1 MASAES
7 DYLEKR
13 GQQIA
18 RKQKMVT
25 YNISLFAFAGSILF
39 GGFNTVK
46 QAWEKPKEL
55 VVLQSAEAE
64 QK

>member
-1 MASAES
+1 MASVES

-25 YNISLFAFAGSILF
+25 YIHIILPLIFPYLASLVQYYRG
-39 GGFNTVK
+39 V
-46 QAWEKPKEL
+46 
-55 VVLQSAEAE
+55 
-64 QK
+64 

>member
-25 YNISLFAFAGSILF
+25 YNISLFGFAGSILTIR
-39 GGFNTVK
+39 GV
-46 QAWEKPKEL
+46 
-55 VVLQSAEAE
+55 
-64 QK
+64 